1 MRLLSYVLMMT
12 MVLSVGT
19 TSVFAQTTQQF
30 EVKDPS
36 GNQSYQVNYGISGAT
51 IQNIS
56 INPDDSSLIIDVI
69 STDAGSLTM
78 SMPRTLIDAKS
89 GNADDQFIVL
99 VDGADTDFNE
109 SKATTSDRTV
119 TVAFPEGT
127 EQIEI
132 IGTQVVPEFGGIS
145 LAILALTVLF
155 VVVFSTKSRL
165 KLRV

>member
-1 MRLLSYVLMMT
+1 MRLLSYVIMMIIIF
-12 MVLSVGT
+12 SVGFS
-19 TSVFAQTTQQF
+19 SVSAQTTQQF
-30 EVKDPS
+30 EVKDLS

-56 INPDDSSLIIDVI
+56 INHDDSSLIVDVN
-69 STDAGSLTM
+69 STDSGSLTM

-89 GNADDQFIVL
+89 ENADDQFIVL
-99 VDGADTDFNE
+99 VDGADMDFNE
-109 SKATTSDRTV
+109 SQTTASDRTV

-145 LAILALTVLF
+145 FTILALSILF
-155 VVVFSTKSRL
+155 IIVFSTKSRL
-165 KLRV
+165 KLGI

>member
-12 MVLSVGT
+12 IVLSVGIA
-19 TSVFAQTTQQF
+19 SVSAQTTQQF
-30 EVKDPS
+30 EIKDPS

-51 IQNIS
+51 VQNIS
-56 INPDDSSLIIDVI
+56 ISQDDSSLIIDVV
-69 STDAGSLTM
+69 STDSGSLTI

-109 SKATTSDRTV
+109 SQATASDRAV

-145 LAILALTVLF
+145 FAILALAILF
-155 VVVFSTKSRL
+155 IVVFSTKSRL
-165 KLRV
+165 KLGI